1 MLRVVLAKEIEL
13 NFRSE
18 RQMGCSD
25 LSALQN
31 PTDMLCKPGV
41 LGLMK
46 MGIDD
51 GHGLGRQAYLDSSL
65 SSPLSLFSLVT
76 LIEISSSQNPLP
88 EPSMLFCAIRSLY
101 LRSIPRNW

>member
-18 RQMGCSD
+18 RQTGCSD

-31 PTDMLCKPGV
+31 PTDMLRKPGV

-76 LIEISSSQNPLP
+76 LIEISSR
-88 EPSMLFCAIRSLY
+88 IRSILNSSMI
-101 LRSIPRNW
+101 LESQDPSP

>member
-1 MLRVVLAKEIEL
+1 
-13 NFRSE
+13 
-18 RQMGCSD
+18 MGCSD

-76 LIEISSSQNPLP
+76 LIGISSR
-88 EPSMLFCAIRSLY
+88 IRSILNS
-101 LRSIPRNW
+101 SIILESQDPSP